1 MQKGLRIF
9 SSYIAVTFVIFVF
22 VSCAQMTI
30 EQNMNEKIGK
40 KFSEVKRVP
49 ESWFHRENIDE
60 NKYEMQMLNP
70 NDNCSIA
77 YVVRI
82 SDDVVIGWH
91 FMDNIP
97 RGDCDKFHT
106 GA

>member
-1 MQKGLRIF
+1 MQTKLRAFF
-9 SSYIAVTFVIFVF
+9 SNIATFSIVFVF
-22 VSCAQMTI
+22 IGCAQMTI

-70 NDNCSIA
+70 NDNCSIV
-77 YVVRI
+77 YVVR
-82 SDDVVIGWH
+82 SLDDVVIGWH
-91 FMDNIP
+91 FMENIP
-97 RGDCDKFHT
+97 SGYCDKFHT

>member
-1 MQKGLRIF
+1 
-9 SSYIAVTFVIFVF
+9 
-22 VSCAQMTI
+22 
-30 EQNMNEKIGK
+30 MNEQIGK

-70 NDNCSIA
+70 NDNCSIV
-77 YVVRI
+77 YVVR
-82 SDDVVIGWH
+82 SLDDVVIGWH
-91 FMDNIP
+91 FMENIP
-97 RGDCDKFHT
+97 SGYCDKFHT

>member
-9 SSYIAVTFVIFVF
+9 SSYIAVTLVIFVF
-22 VSCAQMTI
+22 VGCAQMTI
-30 EQNMNEKIGK
+30 EQNMNENIGK

-49 ESWFHRENIDE
+49 DSWFHRENIDE
-60 NKYEMQMLNP
+60 NKFEMQMLNP

-77 YVVRI
+77 YVVRS
-82 SDDVVIGWH
+82 SDDVVIDWH
-91 FMDNIP
+91 FMENIP

>member
-1 MQKGLRIF
+1 MQKKLKTFF
-9 SSYIAVTFVIFVF
+9 SNIAISLIVFVF
-22 VSCAQMTI
+22 AGCAQMTI

-40 KFSEVKRVP
+40 KFSEVTRVP

-60 NKYEMQMLNP
+60 SKHEMQMLNP

-77 YVVRI
+77 YVVRS

-91 FMDNIP
+91 FMENIP
-97 RGDCDKFHT
+97 NGYCDKYHI